1 MWLSGQQVWTPGP
14 GALPR
19 TAKAWGCRPAPG
31 PVPLHT
37 PRTTAGDLMSGQGAH
52 REESST
58 PAQLCTPPR
67 GTHPHPLPGP
77 ALSCLYPLEGR
88 DKQCRASRRHPLG
101 LSLEGPGRRVGA
113 SCALPCPQG
122 YPVAAWAGPRR
133 ARPWELG

>member
-52 REESST
+52 REETST

-67 GTHPHPLPGP
+67 GSHPQPLPGP
-77 ALSCLYPLEGR
+77 ALSCCPGKGGLHPLEGR
-88 DKQCRASRRHPLG
+88 DWQCRASRRRPLG
-101 LSLEGPGRRVGA
+101 LSLEGPGRWVGLPVLCPLHRVT
-113 SCALPCPQG
+113 P
-122 YPVAAWAGPRR
+122 
-133 ARPWELG
+133 